1 MEEKVYLRNKIEELR
16 ALMHELIIKEGNLL
30 NFNVIKVSQ
39 DLDKVLNEYN
49 IVDKLNINWRTL
61 DIVFF
66 FYVQNIYNILINIRI
81 DT

>member
-49 IVDKLNINWRTL
+49 IVDKLNIN
-61 DIVFF
+61 
-66 FYVQNIYNILINIRI
+66 
-81 DT
+81 